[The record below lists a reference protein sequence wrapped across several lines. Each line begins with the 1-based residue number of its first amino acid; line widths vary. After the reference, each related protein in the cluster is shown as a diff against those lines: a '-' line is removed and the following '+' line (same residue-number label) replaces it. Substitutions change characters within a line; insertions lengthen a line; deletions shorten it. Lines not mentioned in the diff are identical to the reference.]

1 MRSCWLLPVKYV
13 IVKGDFMKKYLL
25 ALCIVIL
32 LVIPDQLTKYLA
44 VTHLKDTEGITLI
57 DGVLRLYYLENRGS
71 AFSLFQNQRT
81 WFIIFTIIVLIAAV
95 FIYRK
100 IPQLPKMIWLKVALI
115 LICAGAIGNF
125 IDRVVHAY
133 VVDFIY
139 FELINFPIFNVA
151 DIYVTG
157 AAFFLVFLVLFVY
170 KEDDLSFLSGSKNN

>member
-1 MRSCWLLPVKYV
+1 
-13 IVKGDFMKKYLL
+13 MKKYLL

-32 LVIPDQLTKYLA
+32 LVIPDQLTKHLA
-44 VTHLKDTEGITLI
+44 IIHLKGNDGITLI

-81 WFIIFTIIVLIAAV
+81 WFIIFTILVLIAAV
-95 FIYRK
+95 FVYRR
-100 IPQLPKMIWLKVALI
+100 IPDKPKMIWLKTALI

-125 IDRVVHAY
+125 IDRVIHAY

-139 FELINFPIFNVA
+139 FELINFPVFNVA

-170 KEDDLSFLSGSKNN
+170 KEDDLSFLSRSKNN